1 MRVRVRV
8 RSGSRAE
15 AYPREADHRG
25 RAVTSLGVIPDDVLA
40 ETVAD
45 TGVRRLL
52 HAYADAV
59 NRRAWSE
66 LAGLFRDDAP
76 VVVDRRIG
84 VPRHLVGGAQVG
96 AFIEAAID
104 RFEFFEFVVLNAH
117 VEFPDGADA
126 GTAASRMFMCEV
138 RQDRDGG
145 RWTTAYGVYHDR
157 CVLVGRRWRFAER
170 RYHSLARSGPVLD
183 VFPFPHDPGLTV
195 PGPDAG
201 PD

>member
-1 MRVRVRV
+1 
-8 RSGSRAE
+8 
-15 AYPREADHRG
+15 
-25 RAVTSLGVIPDDVLA
+25 VIPDALLA
-40 ETVAD
+40 EAVAD

-52 HAYADAV
+52 HAYADVV

-66 LAGLFRDDAP
+66 MAGLFRDDAP
-76 VVVDRRIG
+76 VVVDRRVG
-84 VPRHLVGGAQVG
+84 EPRQLVGGAAVG

-117 VEFPDGADA
+117 VAFPDGPEA
-126 GTAASRMFMCEV
+126 GTAASRLFMCEI

-157 CVLVGRRWRFAER
+157 CVLDGRRWRFAER
-170 RYHSLARSGPVLD
+170 RYHSLARHGPVLD
-183 VFPFPHDPGLTV
+183 VFPFPHDAGLAV
-195 PGPDAG
+195 PGPGTD